1 MIVVELIVLVAVI
14 FAGVLALRAMNASI
28 VAWRESRSLREQR
41 RKDMQGDIRSAL
53 ASRDHRRVSD
63 VLVVWADELPK
74 ETQSYLQVRRD
85 EMYVDSDGGPR
96 V

>member
-1 MIVVELIVLVAVI
+1 MIIIEFIVLVAVV

-28 VAWRESRSLREQR
+28 VAWRESRTLKEQQ
-41 RKDMQGDIRSAL
+41 RKDMQNDIRSAL

-63 VLVVWADELPK
+63 VLIVWAHELPK
-74 ETQSYLQVRRD
+74 ETQSCLEVRRD
-85 EMYVDSDGGPR
+85 KMYVDSNGGPR